1 MAILTLELTDEQARS
16 LSEDAV
22 RQGLTIEEY
31 ALLRVLLS
39 GPFAEQGSGMSF
51 EEAIEYVYQKNSAL
65 YERLAGRRERV
76 SQAIK
81 RIVRENETLYR
92 RLA

>member
-1 MAILTLELTDEQARS
+1 MATLTLELTDEQARS
-16 LSEDAV
+16 LSEDAL
-22 RQGLTIEEY
+22 RQGLTVEEY

-39 GPFAEQGSGMSF
+39 GPFAEQGSGMGF
-51 EEAIEYVYQKNSAL
+51 EEAVEYVYQKNSDL

-76 SQAIK
+76 SEAIK
-81 RIVRENETLYR
+81 RIVKENKNLYQ

>member
-1 MAILTLELTDEQARS
+1 MVRLTLELTDHQART
-16 LSEDAV
+16 LSEAAM
-22 RQGLTIEEY
+22 RQGLTVQEY

-51 EEAIEYVYQKNSAL
+51 EEAVEYVYQKNSDL

-81 RIVRENETLYR
+81 RIVKDNEDLYR

>member
-1 MAILTLELTDEQARS
+1 MVTLTLQLTDEQAKT
-16 LSEDAV
+16 LSEAAM
-22 RQGLTIEEY
+22 RQGLTIQEY

-39 GPFAEQGSGMSF
+39 GPFAEQGSGMGF
-51 EEAIEYVYQKNSAL
+51 EEAVEYVYQKNSAL

-81 RIVRENETLYR
+81 QIVKESENLSR